1 VAHCHRSAT
10 FLPEVA
16 AHEGWSR
23 QQTVDALVR
32 KAGFVGPAM
41 PALRAALRLV
51 RYRSSARSLSHG
63 AWRSLSAAA
72 AARCA
77 APFGIFFLG
86 CTQGAPPEASYTPF
100 GAAG

>member
-1 VAHCHRSAT
+1 MAHCHRSAT

-32 KAGFVGPAM
+32 KAGFAGPLT
-41 PALRAALRLV
+41 PALRSALRLV
-51 RYRSSARSLSHG
+51 RYRSSACTLTYP
-63 AWRSLSAAA
+63 AWRLLTATA

-77 APFGIFFLG
+77 PALTCPHCGVSMEVPLNDSPM
-86 CTQGAPPEASYTPF
+86 C
-100 GAAG
+100 